1 MDQPQPQA
9 EPSNVQVVAGGAA
22 LAGLIAGLLV
32 AAARREEPPPM
43 RERIVADGIE
53 PAITIA
59 ADRARAFGRRLSEAM
74 PENPER
80 LEAQARV
87 AVSAAR
93 RRAGNLATAVDRD
106 ALAGVGATLDRLG
119 RRAGKA
125 AERGAERSTKKGHV
139 VRKQASKRARLASKQ
154 AREASKHARQAT
166 DETLSTAQA
175 VAAQTAAAAIAQAEK
190 ARDFGID
197 LAANVRER
205 LPEVSQKVG
214 EEIVPSVQTAVRR
227 TAASGV
233 DLWQA
238 ARERATE
245 AVPSIDLG
253 RGRDEVARSADV
265 FGRGSNRVREATGT
279 VADQASQI
287 GHRVRTAPGRAV
299 NATASATK
307 DGGAALLWGGAA
319 ASLVYYALLT
329 PERRE
334 QVLQTARTAGEQLQE
349 VIRDFR
355 GYDDEF

>member
-1 MDQPQPQA
+1 MDQPQSQA

-32 AAARREEPPPM
+32 AASRREEPPPIG
-43 RERIVADGIE
+43 ERIVADRIE

-59 ADRARAFGRRLSEAM
+59 ADRAREVGRRLSEAM
-74 PENPER
+74 PDNPER

-87 AVSAAR
+87 AASAAK
-93 RRAGNLATAVDRD
+93 RRAGQLATAVDRD
-106 ALAGVGATLDRLG
+106 ALADVGATLDRLG

-125 AERGAERSTKKGHV
+125 AERGAKRSTKKGRV

-154 AREASKHARQAT
+154 ARYASKHARQAT
-166 DETLSTAQA
+166 DQTLSTAQA
-175 VAAQTAAAAIAQAEK
+175 VAAQTAAAAVAQAEK
-190 ARDFGID
+190 AREFGID
-197 LAANVRER
+197 LAATVKER

-214 EEIVPSVQTAVRR
+214 EEMVPTLQTAVRR

-238 ARERATE
+238 ARERASETI
-245 AVPSIDLG
+245 PSIDLG
-253 RGRDEVARSADV
+253 RGREEVARSAHLL
-265 FGRGSNRVREATGT
+265 GRGSNRVREASGS

-299 NATASATK
+299 DATVSTTK

-319 ASLVYYALLT
+319 ASLIYYALLT

-355 GYDDEF
+355 GYDDKF